1 MQRGPTH
8 AGGDGRLVKFA
19 LDHVLGAAVIEA
31 EDLIIDVKSIHDRGQ
46 AVPHSHATL
55 GIELEVCVE
64 VVVAQRAG
72 YAAISAVGEPVTSDI
87 RSVIRQADAHGDT
100 ATAVSRPDVPSMGC
114 VPHQATIIAT
124 LEHAPPRP
132 TRHLLAP

>member
-1 MQRGPTH
+1 MGNCGRVRRGQWRRGCDCSATATRAWLFFMQRGPTH

-31 EDLIIDVKSIHDRGQ
+31 EDLIIDVKSIHDKGQ

-55 GIELEVCVE
+55 GIELEVCVK

-87 RSVIRQADAHGDT
+87 RSV
-100 ATAVSRPDVPSMGC
+100 
-114 VPHQATIIAT
+114 
-124 LEHAPPRP
+124 
-132 TRHLLAP
+132 